1 MKENRQLIITVLLV
15 LAGIIVSWYLGSRN
29 KAPKMAFVK
38 ADELFSGFV
47 MTKELQS
54 NYDNTLSTRQHI
66 LDSLA
71 AVIKVSASA
80 NNRAQAIEAEKA
92 YLLKKD
98 LFEQQN
104 AELTEKY
111 DHQVWLRIHEY
122 VKQYCEREHIDYLQ
136 GMNGNSSLLYAGESH
151 NITTQVLEFMNKSYQ
166 EGKQ

>member
-1 MKENRQLIITVLLV
+1 MKGNRQLIITVLLV
-15 LAGIIVSWYLGSRN
+15 LAGVAVSWYLGSRN

-38 ADELFSGFV
+38 ADELFNGFV

-54 NYDNTLSTRQHI
+54 NYDNTLSIRQHI

-71 AVIKVSASA
+71 AVVKVAVA
-80 NNRAQAIEAEKA
+80 NNNRNLAMEAEKS
-92 YLLKKD
+92 YLMKKE
-98 LFEQQN
+98 LFDNQN

-111 DHQVWLRIHEY
+111 DNQVWLRIHEY

-136 GMNGNSSLLYAGESH
+136 GMNGNSSLLYAGESY